1 MNSMTGFGRAERNC
15 SCGKVI
21 IEISSVNNRFL
32 EFSFRLQR
40 PFHLL
45 ESQLRDSLSKMLSRG
60 KVTVTLAVE
69 ETDQAPK
76 RFFISKA
83 AVRSYTRQLRLLAKE
98 LNLEGDVRISDL
110 VALPDVVHPEQESI
124 NPAKTWREIEPV
136 AIRAMGALIK
146 MRGREGRALKTD
158 MAKRLSTMIKQVA
171 VVEKRT
177 AGSVQIYAQRLQQR
191 INDLL
196 VNGQPDPG
204 RLEQEIAFFADRSD
218 ISEEITRLRSHLK
231 QYRQSLKQRAAMGRR
246 LTFLLQE
253 MNREV
258 NTIGSKS
265 ADFSVST
272 EVISLKEEME
282 KLREQVQNV
291 E

>member
-45 ESQLRDSLSKMLSRG
+45 EPQFRDSLSKMLSRG
-60 KVTVTLAVE
+60 KITVTMAVE
-69 ETDQAPK
+69 ETEQAPR
-76 RFFISKA
+76 RFSISKA
-83 AVRSYTRQLRLLAKE
+83 AVRSYTRQLRQLAKE
-98 LNLEGDVRISDL
+98 LKLEGDVRISDL
-110 VALPDVVHPEQESI
+110 VALPDVSHPEQESI
-124 NPAKTWREIEPV
+124 NPAKAWREIEPV
-136 AIRAMGALIK
+136 AKKAMASLIK
-146 MRGREGRALKTD
+146 MRGREGRALQSD
-158 MAKRLSTMIKQVA
+158 MTKRLSIMIKQVA

-177 AGSVQIYAQRLQQR
+177 TRSTQLYAERLQQR
-191 INDLL
+191 IKELL
-196 VNGQPDPG
+196 KNAQPDPG

-231 QYRQSLKQRAAMGRR
+231 QYEQSLKQRAAMGRR

-265 ADFSVST
+265 ADFSVSS